1 MHVKL
6 AAAAGLLAV
15 FGRAQAAPHT
25 DFCQLVAK
33 AAQETTGWINVDQV
47 VGCLSTF
54 PLDEKIRKSTLDT
67 LSKTFEGEYAFT
79 DMATTAS
86 TIDGGKWTLQNV
98 DLRKFIKKA
107 ATKKYAN
114 EKSFFDDINATMRL
128 LGDAHT
134 GFRHSCHHSEFSFYQ
149 PWGFDVL
156 FDPKTGKNFVKL
168 AAEDPTS
175 PSLGAAV
182 PADLYAKVA
191 KAIGRDPKTLRGWKV
206 LLIDGKDA
214 VDFIKSVADTDYGVA
229 KDGQTRFNRAAG
241 FLYVGNDGSVTK
253 GFGPASL
260 RSNLETP
267 ANASRTLKLQSPDG
281 KQELVVVVPWF
292 ARRKLR
298 TPIPYKDAPSFYK
311 NVCLA
316 QKDSLQK
323 RGLSVQTGKGFQH
336 DAKEFLVALDQSQP
350 HSFPNNTE
358 NYFGNGY
365 PHLVKKGDFASFMM
379 LDAETAVS
387 TLPTFSSDA
396 ADGPFGPTATACR
409 ATLADKDVTA
419 NIGTGG
425 PAGWRFYC
433 FIKEIHDGLHTL
445 KAQGAKR
452 IILDWTGN
460 GGGWGDLG
468 FAHAAVMFPQVVRD
482 QARFRLS
489 PLMEQ
494 LIGKAFALDRNLTTP
509 NTMFG
514 PANFLDPKTQK
525 APLASDVQRLFTDPK
540 AGRNETFGGYTSR
553 YSNLINIVDG
563 GGIFDASQKHNVWDA
578 IGAKKPTEP
587 IWPKENVM
595 LLTEGY
601 CGSTC
606 AHAARVLV
614 DEVGIRSTVKGGLA
628 GSKPFTFSAFP
639 GGNVLDIDQLF
650 SDPQKIDMADNPLTP
665 QPFLA
670 AVSMFRVNVG
680 VGYSHRKDLPAEY
693 AYSPANCRLDIT
705 EDNVFPAM
713 TWKAAAATFKGCGGD
728 KPSYPGYP
736 TNEPNY
742 PGNPADPTNP
752 TEPTYPGNPTDP
764 TNPTKPTYPGNN
776 PSDPDEPT
784 YPGPT
789 DPTEPSY
796 PPHKPGK
803 CHKKAAN

>member
-1 MHVKL
+1 MHAKL

-15 FGRAQAAPHT
+15 FGGAQAAPHT
-25 DFCQLVAK
+25 DFCQLTAT
-33 AAQETTGWINVDQV
+33 AAGAGAGWIPYDAV
-47 VGCLSTF
+47 VSCLSSF

-67 LSKTFEGEYAFT
+67 ISKTIEGEYAFT

-86 TIDGGKWTLQNV
+86 TIDGGKWTLKNV
-98 DLRKFIKKA
+98 DLRKFIKDA
-107 ATKKYAN
+107 RTKKYKN
-114 EKSFFDDINATMRL
+114 EKEFHDDINATMRL

-134 GFRHSCHHSEFSFYQ
+134 GYRSGCFHSEFSFYQ

-168 AAEDPTS
+168 AAENPTAA
-175 PSLGAAV
+175 SLGTEV
-182 PADLYAKVA
+182 PADLFAKVA
-191 KAIGRDPKTLRGWKV
+191 KAIGRDPTTLRGWKV
-206 LLIDGKDA
+206 LKIDGKDA
-214 VDFIKSVADTDYGVA
+214 IDFIKSVADTDYGVA
-229 KDGQTRFNRAAG
+229 KDGNTRFNRAAG
-241 FLYVGNDGSVTK
+241 YLYVGNDGTVTK

-267 ANASRTLKLQSPDG
+267 ASPSRTLKLQSPDG
-281 KQELVVVVPWF
+281 KEDLAVVVPWF
-292 ARRKLR
+292 ARRKLK
-298 TPIPYKDAPSFYK
+298 TPITYKDAPSFYA

-316 QKDSLQK
+316 QKDSLQA
-323 RGLSVQTGKGFQH
+323 RSLTAQTGSGKSFIH
-336 DAKEFLVALDQSQP
+336 DAREFEVVLDQSQP
-350 HSFPNNTE
+350 QAFPNNTE
-358 NYFGNGY
+358 NFFGNGY

-433 FIKEIHDGLHTL
+433 FIKEIHDGLHAL
-445 KAQGAKR
+445 KAGGAKK

-482 QARFRLS
+482 EARFRMS
-489 PLMEQ
+489 PLMEV
-494 LIGKAFALDRNLTTP
+494 LIDKAFKLDTNSTTP
-509 NTMFG
+509 LTMFG
-514 PANFLDPKTQK
+514 PANFLDPKTQH
-525 APLASDVQRLFTDPK
+525 APLSSDAKRLFLDPK
-540 AGRNETFGGYTSR
+540 TGRSETYGGYTSR
-553 YSNLINIVDG
+553 YSELINIVDG
-563 GGIFDASQKHNVWDA
+563 GGIFDETQKHSVWDA
-578 IGAKKPTEP
+578 IGVKKPTEP

-680 VGYSHRKDLPAEY
+680 VGYSKRKDLPAEY

-705 EDNVFPAM
+705 EQNVFPAN
-713 TWKAAAATFKGCGGD
+713 TWLAAAATFKGCAGD
-728 KPSYPGYP
+728 KPS
-736 TNEPNY
+736 
-742 PGNPADPTNP
+742 
-752 TEPTYPGNPTDP
+752 YPGNPTDP
-764 TNPTKPTYPGNN
+764 TDPSDPSDPSNPTEPTYPSN
-776 PSDPDEPT
+776 PTDPTDPTDPTEPT